1 MIKETLKRQKR
12 EAETLLAGTYIE
24 RDRVKEAKKF
34 IDSDLIK
41 VITGPRRAGKSL
53 FSLHLLKDR
62 SPGYVN
68 FDDEALIRLKNYDA
82 IIDGVRAVYGGKKY
96 LLFDE
101 IQNLPDW
108 ELFVNRLQRQGYN
121 LTLTGS
127 NARLLSGELA
137 TSLTG
142 RHIPI
147 EIFPFSFT
155 EFLSARNFRRGNG
168 APYETEAEILK
179 LMEEFLINGGFPEVV
194 VKGLAPKGYLDTLLD
209 SLILKDVVKRYK
221 VRLAGK
227 IYDLH
232 TYLLN
237 NFASEASF
245 RRLCAKLGFNSVTTL
260 EKYFACLEEA
270 YLICVLRRYSGKAAE
285 RLSSPIKTYLVDNGY
300 IAAGAT
306 QLSPDSGRL
315 LENMVF
321 TELLKKGYKPGR
333 DLFYYRTRNNREVDF
348 FIRRGTK
355 AEELIQAAYHTG
367 GPDTQEREIKALVE
381 AGEELKCGKLTVLTW
396 NSEETRGARGMKI
409 NFVPVWKWLIGG
421 GQVAVE

>member
-1 MIKETLKRQKR
+1 MIKETLKRQKK
-12 EAETLLAGTYIE
+12 EAEALLAGPYIE
-24 RDRVKEAKKF
+24 RDQAKEAKKF

-41 VITGPRRAGKSL
+41 VVTGPRRAGKSL

-62 SPGYVN
+62 APGYVN
-68 FDDEALIRLKNYDA
+68 FDDETLIRLKNYDD
-82 IIDGVRAVYGGKKY
+82 IIGGLHAVYGDKKY

-121 LTLTGS
+121 ITLTGS
-127 NARLLSGELA
+127 NAKLLSGELA

-147 EIFPFSFT
+147 EIFPFSFS
-155 EFLSARNFRRGNG
+155 EFLSARGFRGGNG
-168 APYETEAEILK
+168 APDKTEARILD
-179 LMEEFLINGGFPEVV
+179 LMGEFLINGGFPEIV
-194 VKGLAPKGYLDTLLD
+194 VKGMAPKGYLDTLLD

-245 RRLCAKLGFNSVTTL
+245 RRLAAKLGFNSVTTL
-260 EKYFACLEEA
+260 EKYFFYLEEA
-270 YLICVLRRYSGKAAE
+270 YLIRVLRRYSGKAAE
-285 RLSSPIKTYLVDNGY
+285 RLGSPIKIYLVDNGY
-300 IAAGAT
+300 IAAGAI

-315 LENMVF
+315 MENMVF
-321 TELLKKGYKPGR
+321 TELLKKGYKPDL

-348 FIRRGTK
+348 LIRRGTK

-367 GPDTQEREIKALVE
+367 GPDTREREIKALVE

-396 NSEETRGARGMKI
+396 NREEKHSARGVEI
-409 NFVPVWKWLIGG
+409 NFVPVWKWLISAGG
-421 GQVAVE
+421 L